1 MGLEG
6 IHNTPTD
13 VPTDLGCRRRAYWD
27 VETGNLITES
37 KQQHDWVVISVTF
50 SHVSFPETIPRA
62 IPEQHSS
69 GLELPVDGEWA

>member
-13 VPTDLGCRRRAYWD
+13 VPTDLGCRGRAYWD

-37 KQQHDWVVISVTF
+37 QQQHDWVVISVTF
-50 SHVSFPETIPRA
+50 SHDGKLVATGSYDRTI
-62 IPEQHSS
+62 
-69 GLELPVDGEWA
+69 